1 MSAKLVQAERKY
13 KTSFAFLFACTTFNL
28 YYSQLEGRLRLGKTH
43 NSFWFFTRLALP
55 LSYNQIQAMQQ
66 SKPHTPWSWVPSLY
80 FAEGLPYILVITL
93 SVVMYKQL
101 GLGNAEVAYY
111 TGWFYLPWLIKP
123 LWSPFV
129 DLLKTKRWWIV
140 AMQLLMGAGMA
151 GIAFTLPMAS
161 YLQWTL
167 AVFWLL
173 AFSSATHDVAADG
186 FYMMA
191 LDEGQQ
197 SFFVGIRSTFYRL
210 ATLTGQGGMLIM
222 VDWLLRHHDNNVQQ
236 AWTEAFY
243 GAAALFILVGAYH
256 AWILPRPN
264 TDQQRDFAARDL
276 LKEFAHTFA
285 TFFKKEGMV
294 PALLFMLLFRFPEAQ
309 LAKMSIPFLMDPLTE
324 GGLGLTLEQIGV
336 IQGTLGPLGLTLGGI
351 LGGVCISR
359 GGLKRWLW
367 PMVWAI
373 SLPDIVYVYLSYT
386 QPGNL
391 YLISSCLFIEQVG
404 YGFGFTAYMLFL
416 IYYARGTHE
425 TAHYAIATAFMAAG
439 MMLPGM
445 LSGALQEWMGYRGF
459 FIWIMA
465 CCIVT
470 FVVSA
475 FLKIDKDFGKK

>member
-1 MSAKLVQAERKY
+1 MSS
-13 KTSFAFLFACTTFNL
+13 KTRN
-28 YYSQLEGRLRLGKTH
+28 
-43 NSFWFFTRLALP
+43 
-55 LSYNQIQAMQQ
+55 
-66 SKPHTPWSWVPSLY
+66 PWKWVPSLY
-80 FAEGLPYILVITL
+80 FAEGLPYVIVITL

-140 AMQLLMGAGMA
+140 AMQLLMGVGMA
-151 GIAFTLPMAS
+151 GIAFTLPVEGW
-161 YLQWTL
+161 LHWTL
-167 AVFWLL
+167 AIFWLL

-191 LDEGQQ
+191 LDEGNQ

-210 ATLTGQGGMLIM
+210 ATLAGQGGMLIV
-222 VDWLLRHHDNNVQQ
+222 VDWLIRRYGNERE
-236 AWTEAFY
+236 AWIMAF
-243 GAAALFILVGAYH
+243 GVVALLFVLVGIYH
-256 AWILPRPN
+256 LLMLPRPH
-264 TDQQRDFAARDL
+264 TDKPRDFAARDL
-276 LKEFAHTFA
+276 LKEFAHTFI
-285 TFFKKEGMV
+285 TFFQKEGAV

-309 LAKMSIPFLMDPLTE
+309 LGKMSIPFLMDPVAE

-336 IQGTLGPLGLTLGGI
+336 IQGTLGPIGLTLGGI
-351 LGGVCISR
+351 LGGICISR

-373 SLPDIVYVYLSYT
+373 SLPDIVYVYLSYAQT
-386 QPGNL
+386 TSLPV
-391 YLISSCLFIEQVG
+391 ISACLFIEQFG

-445 LSGALQEWMGYRGF
+445 MAGALQEWMGYQGF
-459 FIWIMA
+459 FIWVMA
-465 CCIVT
+465 CCAVT
-470 FVVSA
+470 FIVSA
-475 FLKIDKDFGKK
+475 FLKIEEGFGKKQ

>member
-1 MSAKLVQAERKY
+1 M
-13 KTSFAFLFACTTFNL
+13 
-28 YYSQLEGRLRLGKTH
+28 
-43 NSFWFFTRLALP
+43 
-55 LSYNQIQAMQQ
+55 
-66 SKPHTPWSWVPSLY
+66 PSLY
-80 FAEGLPYILVITL
+80 FAEGLPYVIVITL

-140 AMQLLMGAGMA
+140 AMQLLMGVGMA
-151 GIAFTLPMAS
+151 GIAFTLPMDGWLS
-161 YLQWTL
+161 WTL
-167 AVFWLL
+167 AIFWLL

-191 LDEGQQ
+191 LDEGNQ

-210 ATLTGQGGMLIM
+210 ATLAGQGGMLIV
-222 VDWLLRHHDNNVQQ
+222 VDWLIRRYGNERE
-236 AWTEAFY
+236 AWIMAF
-243 GAAALFILVGAYH
+243 GVVALLFVLVGIYH
-256 AWILPRPN
+256 LLMLPRPH
-264 TDQQRDFAARDL
+264 TDKPRDFAARDL
-276 LKEFAHTFA
+276 LKEFAHTFV
-285 TFFKKEGMV
+285 TFFQKEGAV

-309 LAKMSIPFLMDPLTE
+309 LGKMSIPFLMDPVAE

-336 IQGTLGPLGLTLGGI
+336 IQGTLGPIGLTLGGI
-351 LGGVCISR
+351 LGGICISR

-373 SLPDIVYVYLSYT
+373 SLPDIVYVYLSYAQT
-386 QPGNL
+386 ASLPV
-391 YLISSCLFIEQVG
+391 ISACLFIEQFG

-445 LSGALQEWMGYRGF
+445 MAGALQEWMGYRGF
-459 FIWIMA
+459 FIWVMA
-465 CCIVT
+465 CCAVT

-475 FLKIDKDFGKK
+475 FLKIEDGFGKK

>member
-1 MSAKLVQAERKY
+1 MTQR
-13 KTSFAFLFACTTFNL
+13 
-28 YYSQLEGRLRLGKTH
+28 
-43 NSFWFFTRLALP
+43 
-55 LSYNQIQAMQQ
+55 
-66 SKPHTPWSWVPSLY
+66 TPWAWIPSLY
-80 FAEGLPYILVITL
+80 FAEGLPYIMVITL

-123 LWSPFV
+123 LWSPFI
-129 DLLKTKRWWIV
+129 DLIKTKRWWIV
-140 AMQLLMGAGMA
+140 TMQLLMGAGMA
-151 GIAFTLPMAS
+151 GVAFTLPMAN

-167 AVFWLL
+167 AIFWLM

-191 LDEGQQ
+191 LNEGQQ

-210 ATLTGQGGMLIM
+210 ATLAGQGGLLIV
-222 VDWLLRHHDNNVQQ
+222 VDRFLRHYDGNVQQ
-236 AWTEAFY
+236 AWVTAFY
-243 GAAALFILVGAYH
+243 AVALLFIAIAFYH
-256 AWILPRPN
+256 AWRLPHPQ
-264 TDQQRDFAARDL
+264 TDKLRNFTARDL
-276 LKEFAHTFA
+276 LKEFAHTFT
-285 TFFKKEGMV
+285 TFFQKEGMV

-309 LAKMSIPFLMDPLTE
+309 LAKMSIPFLMDPIAE
-324 GGLGLTLEQIGV
+324 GGLGLTLEQMGV
-336 IQGTLGPLGLTLGGI
+336 IQGTLGPIGLTLGGI
-351 LGGVCISR
+351 LGGICISR

-373 SLPDIVYVYLSYT
+373 SLPDIVYVYLSYM
-386 QPGNL
+386 QPDNL
-391 YLISSCLFIEQVG
+391 LIVSSCLFMEQLG

-425 TAHYAIATAFMAAG
+425 TSHYAIATAFMAAG

-445 LSGALQEWMGYRGF
+445 LSGLLQEWMGYKGF

-465 CCIVT
+465 CCAVT

>member
-1 MSAKLVQAERKY
+1 MQHHS
-13 KTSFAFLFACTTFNL
+13 
-28 YYSQLEGRLRLGKTH
+28 LRR
-43 NSFWFFTRLALP
+43 N
-55 LSYNQIQAMQQ
+55 
-66 SKPHTPWSWVPSLY
+66 PWAWVPSLY
-80 FAEGLPYILVITL
+80 FAEGLPYVIVITL

-140 AMQLLMGAGMA
+140 AMQLLMGVGMA
-151 GIAFTLPMAS
+151 GIAFTLPVDGWLS
-161 YLQWTL
+161 WTL
-167 AVFWLL
+167 AIFWLL

-191 LDEGQQ
+191 LDEGNQ

-210 ATLTGQGGMLIM
+210 ATLAGQGGMLIV
-222 VDWLLRHHDNNVQQ
+222 VDWLIRRYGNERE
-236 AWTEAFY
+236 AWIMAF
-243 GAAALFILVGAYH
+243 GVVALLFVLVGIYH
-256 AWILPRPN
+256 LLMLPRPH
-264 TDQQRDFAARDL
+264 TDKPRDFAARDL
-276 LKEFAHTFA
+276 LKEFAHTFV
-285 TFFKKEGMV
+285 TFFQKEGAV

-309 LAKMSIPFLMDPLTE
+309 LGKMSIPFLMDPVAE

-336 IQGTLGPLGLTLGGI
+336 IQGTLGPIGLTLGGI
-351 LGGVCISR
+351 LGGICISR

-373 SLPDIVYVYLSYT
+373 SLPDIVYVYLSYAQT
-386 QPGNL
+386 ASLPV
-391 YLISSCLFIEQVG
+391 ISACLFIEQFG

-445 LSGALQEWMGYRGF
+445 MAGALQEWMGYRGF
-459 FIWIMA
+459 FIWVMA
-465 CCIVT
+465 CCAVT

-475 FLKIDKDFGKK
+475 FLKIEDGFGKK

>member
-1 MSAKLVQAERKY
+1 MRQKKQ
-13 KTSFAFLFACTTFNL
+13 
-28 YYSQLEGRLRLGKTH
+28 
-43 NSFWFFTRLALP
+43 NS
-55 LSYNQIQAMQQ
+55 
-66 SKPHTPWSWVPSLY
+66 PWGWVPSLY
-80 FAEGLPYILVITL
+80 FAEGLPYIIVITL

-129 DLLKTKRWWIV
+129 DLLRTKRWWIV
-140 AMQLLMGAGMA
+140 SMQLLMGAGMA
-151 GIAFTLPMAS
+151 GIAFTIPTGS
-161 YLQWTL
+161 FLQWTL
-167 AVFWLL
+167 AIFWLM

-186 FYMMA
+186 FYMIE
-191 LDEGQQ
+191 LDEGEQ

-210 ATLTGQGGMLIM
+210 ATLIGQGGILII
-222 VDWLLRHHDNNVQQ
+222 VDWLIHYYGNERR
-236 AWTEAFY
+236 AWTTTF
-243 GAAALFILVGAYH
+243 AAVALLFIFVGLYH
-256 AWILPRPN
+256 TIKLPRPSSDKSHSLSPRN
-264 TDQQRDFAARDL
+264 L
-276 LKEFAHTFA
+276 LKEFAHTFT
-285 TFFKKEGMV
+285 TFFKKEGAL

-309 LAKMSIPFLMDPLTE
+309 LGKMSIPFLMDPLTE

-336 IQGTLGPLGLTLGGI
+336 IQGTLGPIGLTIGGI

-359 GGLKRWLW
+359 HGLKHWLW

-386 QPGNL
+386 QPDNL
-391 YLISSCLFIEQVG
+391 VLISSCLFTEQLG

-445 LSGALQEWMGYRGF
+445 LSGVLQELMGYRLF
-459 FIWIMA
+459 FVWIMA
-465 CCIVT
+465 CCAIT
-470 FVVSA
+470 FIVSA
-475 FLKIDKDFGKK
+475 FLKIDKDFGKKQITID

>member
-1 MSAKLVQAERKY
+1 
-13 KTSFAFLFACTTFNL
+13 
-28 YYSQLEGRLRLGKTH
+28 
-43 NSFWFFTRLALP
+43 
-55 LSYNQIQAMQQ
+55 MQQ
-66 SKPHTPWSWVPSLY
+66 STRRNPWAWIPSLY
-80 FAEGLPYILVITL
+80 FAEGLPYIIVITL

-151 GIAFTLPMAS
+151 GIAFTLPMAN

-167 AVFWLL
+167 AIFWLM

-191 LDEGQQ
+191 LNEGEQ
-197 SFFVGIRSTFYRL
+197 SFFVGWRSTFYRL
-210 ATLTGQGGMLIM
+210 ATLAGQGGLLIV
-222 VDWLLRHHDNNVQQ
+222 VDWMTKFYEGNTERAWVQ
-236 AWTEAFY
+236 AFY
-243 GAAALFILVGAYH
+243 SVAAFFIAVGTYH
-256 AWILPRPN
+256 AWMLPRPQN
-264 TDQQRDFAARDL
+264 DKLRDFAARDL
-276 LKEFAHTFA
+276 LNEFAHTFV
-285 TFFKKEGMV
+285 TFFQKKGV
-294 PALLFMLLFRFPEAQ
+294 APALLFMLFFRFPEAQ
-309 LAKMSIPFLMDPLTE
+309 LGKMSIPFLMDPPTE
-324 GGLGLTLEQIGV
+324 GGLGLTLEQIGI
-336 IQGTLGPLGLTLGGI
+336 IQGTLGPIGLTLGGI
-351 LGGVCISR
+351 FGGICISR
-359 GGLKRWLW
+359 DGLKRWLW

-373 SLPDIVYVYLSYT
+373 SLPDIVYVYLSYM
-386 QPGNL
+386 QPDNL
-391 YLISSCLFIEQVG
+391 IIISACLFIEQLG

-445 LSGALQEWMGYRGF
+445 LSGSLQERMGYQRF
-459 FIWIMA
+459 FLWIMA

-475 FLKIDKDFGKK
+475 FLKIDKDFGKKQ

>member
-1 MSAKLVQAERKY
+1 
-13 KTSFAFLFACTTFNL
+13 
-28 YYSQLEGRLRLGKTH
+28 
-43 NSFWFFTRLALP
+43 
-55 LSYNQIQAMQQ
+55 MQHDRQ
-66 SKPHTPWSWVPSLY
+66 RTPWAWVPSLY
-80 FAEGLPYILVITL
+80 FAEGLPYVIVITL

-140 AMQLLMGAGMA
+140 SMQLLMGAGMA

-167 AVFWLL
+167 AIFWLM

-191 LDEGQQ
+191 LDEGNQ

-210 ATLTGQGGMLIM
+210 ATLAGQGGMLIV
-222 VDWLLRHHDNNVQQ
+222 VDWLMRHFGNERE
-236 AWTEAFY
+236 AWITAFFVV
-243 GAAALFILVGAYH
+243 AVLFVVVGLYH
-256 AWILPRPN
+256 AWQLPRPLS
-264 TDQQRDFAARDL
+264 DVPRDFAARDL
-276 LKEFAHTFA
+276 LKEFGRTFVS
-285 TFFKKEGMV
+285 FFQKEGAL
-294 PALLFMLLFRFPEAQ
+294 PALLFMLLFRLPEAQ
-309 LAKMSIPFLMDPLTE
+309 LAKMGVLFLMDPTSE

-336 IQGTLGPLGLTLGGI
+336 IQGTLGPIGLTLGGI

-373 SLPDIVYVYLSYT
+373 SLPDIVYVYLSYA
-386 QPGNL
+386 QPANL
-391 YLISSCLFIEQVG
+391 YLISSCLFIEQLG

-445 LSGALQEWMGYRGF
+445 MAGALQEWMGYCGF
-459 FIWIMA
+459 FIWVMA
-465 CCIVT
+465 CCVVT
-470 FVVSA
+470 FIVSG

>member
-1 MSAKLVQAERKY
+1 MQHHS
-13 KTSFAFLFACTTFNL
+13 
-28 YYSQLEGRLRLGKTH
+28 LRR
-43 NSFWFFTRLALP
+43 N
-55 LSYNQIQAMQQ
+55 
-66 SKPHTPWSWVPSLY
+66 PWAWVPSLY
-80 FAEGLPYILVITL
+80 FAEGLPYVIVITL

-140 AMQLLMGAGMA
+140 AMQLLMGVGMA
-151 GIAFTLPMAS
+151 GIAFTLPVDGWLS
-161 YLQWTL
+161 WTL
-167 AVFWLL
+167 AIFWLL

-191 LDEGQQ
+191 LDEGNQ

-210 ATLTGQGGMLIM
+210 ATLAGQGGMLIV
-222 VDWLLRHHDNNVQQ
+222 VDWLIRRYGNERE
-236 AWTEAFY
+236 AWIMAF
-243 GAAALFILVGAYH
+243 GVVALLFVLVGMYH
-256 AWILPRPN
+256 LLMLPRPH
-264 TDQQRDFAARDL
+264 TDKPRDFAARDL
-276 LKEFAHTFA
+276 LKEFAHTFV
-285 TFFKKEGMV
+285 TFFQKEGAV

-309 LAKMSIPFLMDPLTE
+309 LGKMSIPFLMDPVAE

-336 IQGTLGPLGLTLGGI
+336 IQGTLGPIGLTLGGI
-351 LGGVCISR
+351 LGGICISR

-373 SLPDIVYVYLSYT
+373 SLPDIVYVYLSYAQT
-386 QPGNL
+386 ASLPV
-391 YLISSCLFIEQVG
+391 ISACLFIEQFG

-445 LSGALQEWMGYRGF
+445 MAGALQEWMGYRGF
-459 FIWIMA
+459 FIWVMA
-465 CCIVT
+465 CCAVT

-475 FLKIDKDFGKK
+475 FLKIEDGFGKK

>member
-1 MSAKLVQAERKY
+1 MEKHTYDNAT
-13 KTSFAFLFACTTFNL
+13 KTSACRK
-28 YYSQLEGRLRLGKTH
+28 S
-43 NSFWFFTRLALP
+43 W
-55 LSYNQIQAMQQ
+55 
-66 SKPHTPWSWVPSLY
+66 PWAWVPSLY
-80 FAEGLPYILVITL
+80 FAEGLPYVIVITL

-151 GIAFTLPMAS
+151 GIAFTLPMQH

-167 AVFWLL
+167 AIFWLL

-191 LDEGQQ
+191 LDEGDQ

-210 ATLTGQGGMLIM
+210 ATLTGQGGMLII
-222 VDWLLRHHDNNVQQ
+222 VDWFISHNGNDAQQ
-236 AWTEAFY
+236 AWIHSFFLI
-243 GAAALFILVGAYH
+243 AALFIAVGVYH
-256 AWILPRPN
+256 ACRLPRPH
-264 TDQQRDFAARDL
+264 TDVPRQFAARDL
-276 LKEFAHTFA
+276 FKEFAHTFV
-285 TFFKKEGMV
+285 TFFQKEGAL

-309 LAKMSIPFLMDPLTE
+309 LGKMSIPFLMDPLTE
-324 GGLGLTLEQIGV
+324 GGLGLTLKQIGV
-336 IQGTLGPLGLTLGGI
+336 IQGTLGPIGLTLGGI
-351 LGGVCISR
+351 LGGICISR

-373 SLPDIVYVYLSYT
+373 SLPDIVYVYLSYAL
-386 QPGNL
+386 PSNL
-391 YLISSCLFIEQVG
+391 YVISSCLFIEQFG

-445 LSGALQEWMGYRGF
+445 MAGALQEWMGYRGF
-459 FIWIMA
+459 FIWIMG
-465 CCIVT
+465 CCAVT
-470 FVVSA
+470 FAVSA
-475 FLKIDKDFGKK
+475 FLKIEEGFGKK

>member
-1 MSAKLVQAERKY
+1 
-13 KTSFAFLFACTTFNL
+13 
-28 YYSQLEGRLRLGKTH
+28 
-43 NSFWFFTRLALP
+43 
-55 LSYNQIQAMQQ
+55 MQHIK
-66 SKPHTPWSWVPSLY
+66 SHTPWAWVPSLY

-151 GIAFTLPMAS
+151 GIAFTLPLAG

-167 AVFWLL
+167 AIFWLL

-191 LDEGQQ
+191 LDEGEQ

-222 VDWLLRHHDNNVQQ
+222 VDWLLRRHGNDVQQ
-236 AWTEAFY
+236 AWTEAFL
-243 GAAALFILVGAYH
+243 GAAALFVLVGAYH

-264 TDQQRDFAARDL
+264 TDQLRDFAARDL
-276 LKEFAHTFA
+276 LREFAHTFA

-351 LGGVCISR
+351 LGGVCISH

-373 SLPDIVYVYLSYT
+373 SLPDIVYVYLSYA
-386 QPGNL
+386 QPSNL

-445 LSGALQEWMGYRGF
+445 LSGILQEWMGYKGF

-465 CCIVT
+465 CCAVT

-475 FLKIDKDFGKK
+475 FLKIDKDFGKKQIR

>member
-1 MSAKLVQAERKY
+1 MQKS
-13 KTSFAFLFACTTFNL
+13 
-28 YYSQLEGRLRLGKTH
+28 
-43 NSFWFFTRLALP
+43 TRR
-55 LSYNQIQAMQQ
+55 S
-66 SKPHTPWSWVPSLY
+66 PWSWVPSLY
-80 FAEGLPYILVITL
+80 FAEGLPYIIVITL

-140 AMQLLMGAGMA
+140 TMQLIMGAGMA
-151 GIAFTLPMAS
+151 GIAFTLPLAS

-167 AVFWLL
+167 AIFWLM

-191 LDEGQQ
+191 LDEGEQ

-210 ATLTGQGGMLIM
+210 ATLCGQGGLLIV
-222 VDWLLRHHDNNVQQ
+222 VDWLLKHNNGDTSQ
-236 AWTEAFY
+236 AWTEAVFLV
-243 GAAALFILVGAYH
+243 AALFIAIGVYH
-256 AWILPRPN
+256 AWMLPRPT
-264 TDQQRDFAARDL
+264 TDKQRDIEPRHL
-276 LKEFAHTFA
+276 LREFGHTF
-285 TFFKKEGMV
+285 TSFFQKEGVV

-309 LAKMSIPFLMDPLTE
+309 LSKMSIPFLMDPVVE
-324 GGLGLTLEQIGV
+324 GGLGLSLKAIGV
-336 IQGTLGPLGLTLGGI
+336 IQGTLGPVGLTLGGI
-351 LGGVCISR
+351 LGGFCISR

-373 SLPDIVYVYLSYT
+373 SLPDAVYVYLAYA
-386 QPGNL
+386 QPDNL
-391 YLISSCLFIEQVG
+391 VLISSCLFIEQLG

-439 MMLPGM
+439 MMLPSM
-445 LSGALQEWMGYRGF
+445 LSGTMQELLGYRGF
-459 FIWIMA
+459 FLWIMV
-465 CCIVT
+465 CCAVT
-470 FVVSA
+470 FLVSA

>member
-1 MSAKLVQAERKY
+1 M
-13 KTSFAFLFACTTFNL
+13 
-28 YYSQLEGRLRLGKTH
+28 
-43 NSFWFFTRLALP
+43 
-55 LSYNQIQAMQQ
+55 
-66 SKPHTPWSWVPSLY
+66 PSLY
-80 FAEGLPYILVITL
+80 FAEGLPYVIVITL

-140 AMQLLMGAGMA
+140 GMQLLLGAGMA

-167 AVFWLL
+167 AIFWLM

-186 FYMMA
+186 FYMMS
-191 LDEGQQ
+191 LDEGNQ

-222 VDWLLRHHDNNVQQ
+222 VDWLLGRYGGDVLQ
-236 AWTEAFY
+236 AWTYGFY
-243 GAAALFILVGAYH
+243 GVALLFILVGIYH
-256 AWILPRPN
+256 AWMLPRPQG
-264 TDQQRDFAARDL
+264 DKPREFAVRNL
-276 LKEFAHTFA
+276 FKEFVYTFA
-285 TFFKKEGMV
+285 TFFQKEGVV

-309 LAKMSIPFLMDPLTE
+309 LAKMGVLFLMDPASE

-336 IQGTLGPLGLTLGGI
+336 IQGTLGPIGLTLGGI

-373 SLPDIVYVYLSYT
+373 SLPDIVYVYLSYV
-386 QPGNL
+386 QSANL
-391 YLISSCLFIEQVG
+391 YIISSCLFIEQLG

-445 LSGALQEWMGYRGF
+445 MAGALQEWMGYRGF
-459 FIWIMA
+459 FIWVMA
-465 CCIVT
+465 CCAVT
-470 FVVSA
+470 FIVSG

>member
-1 MSAKLVQAERKY
+1 
-13 KTSFAFLFACTTFNL
+13 
-28 YYSQLEGRLRLGKTH
+28 
-43 NSFWFFTRLALP
+43 
-55 LSYNQIQAMQQ
+55 MQ
-66 SKPHTPWSWVPSLY
+66 HVIRRNPWTWIPSLY
-80 FAEGLPYILVITL
+80 FAEGLPYIIVITL

-101 GLGNAEVAYY
+101 GLGNTEVAYY

-123 LWSPFV
+123 FWSPFV

-140 AMQLLMGAGMA
+140 TMQLLMGAGMA
-151 GIAFTLPMAS
+151 GIAFTLPMEG

-167 AVFWLL
+167 AIFWLM

-191 LDEGQQ
+191 LNEGEQ

-210 ATLTGQGGMLIM
+210 ATLTGQGGLLIV
-222 VDWLLRHHDNNVQQ
+222 VDWLLRHHSDNAQQ
-236 AWTEAFY
+236 AWTDAFY
-243 GAAALFILVGAYH
+243 GIAMLFIVVGVYH
-256 AWILPRPN
+256 AWMLPRPK
-264 TDQQRDFAARDL
+264 TDKLRGVAARDL
-276 LKEFAHTFA
+276 WSEFTHTFV
-285 TFFKKEGMV
+285 TFFKKEGVV

-309 LAKMSIPFLMDPLTE
+309 LGKMSIPFLMDPVTE

-336 IQGTLGPLGLTLGGI
+336 IQGTLGPIGLTLGGI

-373 SLPDIVYVYLSYT
+373 SLPDIVYVYLSYV
-386 QPGNL
+386 QPTNL
-391 YLISSCLFIEQVG
+391 GLISSCLFIEQLG

-445 LSGALQEWMGYRGF
+445 LSGILQEMMGYQGF

-465 CCIVT
+465 CCTVT
-470 FVVSA
+470 FAVSA
-475 FLKIDKDFGKK
+475 FLKIDGEFGKK

>member
-1 MSAKLVQAERKY
+1 
-13 KTSFAFLFACTTFNL
+13 
-28 YYSQLEGRLRLGKTH
+28 
-43 NSFWFFTRLALP
+43 
-55 LSYNQIQAMQQ
+55 MQQ
-66 SKPHTPWSWVPSLY
+66 KTQRTPWAWIPSLY
-80 FAEGLPYILVITL
+80 FAEGLPYIMVITL

-123 LWSPFV
+123 LWSPFI
-129 DLLKTKRWWIV
+129 DLIKTKRWWIV
-140 AMQLLMGAGMA
+140 TMQLLMGAGMA
-151 GIAFTLPMAS
+151 GIAFTLPLVN

-167 AVFWLL
+167 AIFWLM

-191 LDEGQQ
+191 LNEGQQ

-210 ATLTGQGGMLIM
+210 ATLAGQGGLLIV
-222 VDWLLRHHDNNVQQ
+222 VDRFLHHYNDNVQQ
-236 AWTEAFY
+236 AWVTAFY
-243 GAAALFILVGAYH
+243 AVALLFIAIALYH
-256 AWILPRPN
+256 AWQLPHPQ
-264 TDQQRDFAARDL
+264 TDKLRNFTARDL
-276 LKEFAHTFA
+276 LKEFAHTFT
-285 TFFKKEGMV
+285 TFFQKEGMV

-309 LAKMSIPFLMDPLTE
+309 LAKMSIPFLMDPISE
-324 GGLGLTLEQIGV
+324 GGLGLTLEQIGI
-336 IQGTLGPLGLTLGGI
+336 IQGTLGPIGLTLGGI
-351 LGGVCISR
+351 LGGICISR

-373 SLPDIVYVYLSYT
+373 SLPDIVYVYLSYM

-391 YLISSCLFIEQVG
+391 LIVSSCLFMEQLG

-425 TAHYAIATAFMAAG
+425 TSHYAIATAFMAAG

-445 LSGALQEWMGYRGF
+445 LSGLLQEWMGYRGF
-459 FIWIMA
+459 FLWIMA
-465 CCIVT
+465 CCTVT

-475 FLKIDKDFGKK
+475 FLKIDKNFGKK

>member
-1 MSAKLVQAERKY
+1 MRPA
-13 KTSFAFLFACTTFNL
+13 
-28 YYSQLEGRLRLGKTH
+28 
-43 NSFWFFTRLALP
+43 
-55 LSYNQIQAMQQ
+55 
-66 SKPHTPWSWVPSLY
+66 PWAWVPTLY
-80 FAEGLPYILVITL
+80 FAEGLPYVIVITL

-101 GLGNAEVAYY
+101 GMGNAEVAYY

-129 DLLKTKRWWIV
+129 DLLRTKRWWIV
-140 AMQLLMGAGMA
+140 TMQLLMGAGMA

-167 AVFWLL
+167 AIFWLL

-191 LDEGQQ
+191 LDEGEQ

-210 ATLTGQGGMLIM
+210 ATLAGQGGMLIM
-222 VDWLLRHHDNNVQQ
+222 VDWLLQRHGGEAEE
-236 AWTEAFY
+236 AWTQAFY
-243 GAAALFILVGAYH
+243 GVAALFIAVGAYH
-256 AWILPRPN
+256 AWMLPRPQ
-264 TDQQRDFAARDL
+264 TDTRRDFATRDL
-276 LKEFAHTFA
+276 MKEFAHTFI
-285 TFFKKEGMV
+285 TFFQKEGML

-309 LAKMSIPFLMDPLTE
+309 LSKMSIPFLMDPLTE
-324 GGLGLTLEQIGV
+324 GGLGLTLEQIGI
-336 IQGTLGPLGLTLGGI
+336 IQGTLGPVGLTLGGI
-351 LGGVCISR
+351 LGGICISR

-373 SLPDIVYVYLSYT
+373 SLPDIVYVYLSFV
-386 QPGNL
+386 QPDNL
-391 YLISSCLFIEQVG
+391 FITASCLFIEQFG

-445 LSGALQEWMGYRGF
+445 LSGVMQEWMGYKGF
-459 FIWIMA
+459 FIWIMV
-465 CCIVT
+465 CCAVT
-470 FVVSA
+470 FIVSA

>member
-1 MSAKLVQAERKY
+1 
-13 KTSFAFLFACTTFNL
+13 
-28 YYSQLEGRLRLGKTH
+28 
-43 NSFWFFTRLALP
+43 
-55 LSYNQIQAMQQ
+55 MQ
-66 SKPHTPWSWVPSLY
+66 HAARRNPWAWIPSLY
-80 FAEGLPYILVITL
+80 FAEGLPYIIVITL

-101 GLGNAEVAYY
+101 GLSNAEVAYY
-111 TGWFYLPWLIKP
+111 TGWFYLPWLVKP

-140 AMQLLMGAGMA
+140 TMQLLMGAGMA
-151 GIAFTLPMAS
+151 GIAFTLPMEG

-167 AVFWLL
+167 AIFWLM

-191 LDEGQQ
+191 LNEGEQ

-210 ATLTGQGGMLIM
+210 ATLTGQGGLLIV
-222 VDWLLRHHDNNVQQ
+222 VDWLLRNNENNVQG
-236 AWTEAFY
+236 AWIAAFY
-243 GAAALFILVGAYH
+243 GIAMLFVIVGAYH
-256 AWILPRPN
+256 AWMLPHPK
-264 TDQQRDFAARDL
+264 TDKLRGVAAQELWR
-276 LKEFAHTFA
+276 EFTHTFA
-285 TFFKKEGMV
+285 TFFKKEGVV

-309 LAKMSIPFLMDPLTE
+309 LGKMSIPFLMDPVTE

-336 IQGTLGPLGLTLGGI
+336 IQGTLGPIGLTLGGI

-359 GGLKRWLW
+359 HGLKRWLW

-373 SLPDIVYVYLSYT
+373 SLPDIVYVYLSYV
-386 QPGNL
+386 QPTNL
-391 YLISSCLFIEQVG
+391 GLISSCLFIEQLG

-445 LSGALQEWMGYRGF
+445 LSGVLQEMMGYRGF

-465 CCIVT
+465 CCAVT
-470 FVVSA
+470 FIVSA

>member
-1 MSAKLVQAERKY
+1 MKQS
-13 KTSFAFLFACTTFNL
+13 
-28 YYSQLEGRLRLGKTH
+28 
-43 NSFWFFTRLALP
+43 TRR
-55 LSYNQIQAMQQ
+55 N
-66 SKPHTPWSWVPSLY
+66 PWSWIPSLY
-80 FAEGLPYILVITL
+80 FAEGLPYIIVITL

-101 GLGNAEVAYY
+101 GLSNAEVAYY

-140 AMQLLMGAGMA
+140 TMQLLMGAGMA
-151 GIAFTLPMAS
+151 GIAFTLPMEG

-167 AVFWLL
+167 AIFWLM

-191 LDEGQQ
+191 LNEGEQ

-210 ATLTGQGGMLIM
+210 ATLTGQGGLLIV
-222 VDWLLRHHDNNVQQ
+222 VDWLLRNNENNVQG
-236 AWTEAFY
+236 AWIAAFY
-243 GAAALFILVGAYH
+243 GIAMLFVIVGAYH
-256 AWILPRPN
+256 AWMLPHPK
-264 TDQQRDFAARDL
+264 TDKLRGVAAQELWR
-276 LKEFAHTFA
+276 EFTHTFA
-285 TFFKKEGMV
+285 TFFKKEGVV

-309 LAKMSIPFLMDPLTE
+309 LGKMSIPFLMDPVTE

-336 IQGTLGPLGLTLGGI
+336 IQGTLGPIGLTLGGI

-359 GGLKRWLW
+359 HGLKRWLW

-373 SLPDIVYVYLSYT
+373 SLPDIVYVYLSYV
-386 QPGNL
+386 QPTNL
-391 YLISSCLFIEQVG
+391 SLISSCLFIEQLG

-445 LSGALQEWMGYRGF
+445 LSGVLQEMMGYRGF

-465 CCIVT
+465 CCAVT
-470 FVVSA
+470 FIVSA

>member
-1 MSAKLVQAERKY
+1 M
-13 KTSFAFLFACTTFNL
+13 
-28 YYSQLEGRLRLGKTH
+28 
-43 NSFWFFTRLALP
+43 
-55 LSYNQIQAMQQ
+55 
-66 SKPHTPWSWVPSLY
+66 PSLY
-80 FAEGLPYILVITL
+80 FAEGLPYVIVITL

-140 AMQLLMGAGMA
+140 AMQLLMGVGMA
-151 GIAFTLPMAS
+151 GIAFTLPIEGW
-161 YLQWTL
+161 LRWTL
-167 AVFWLL
+167 AIFWLL

-191 LDEGQQ
+191 LDEGNQ

-210 ATLTGQGGMLIM
+210 ATLAGQGGMLIV
-222 VDWLLRHHDNNVQQ
+222 VDWLIRRYGNERE
-236 AWTEAFY
+236 AWIMAF
-243 GAAALFILVGAYH
+243 GVVALLFVLVGMYH
-256 AWILPRPN
+256 LLMLPRPH
-264 TDQQRDFAARDL
+264 TDKPRDFAARDL
-276 LKEFAHTFA
+276 LKEFTHTFV
-285 TFFKKEGMV
+285 TFFQKEGAV

-309 LAKMSIPFLMDPLTE
+309 LGKMSIPFLMDPVAE

-336 IQGTLGPLGLTLGGI
+336 IQGTLGPIGLTLGGI
-351 LGGVCISR
+351 LGGICISR

-373 SLPDIVYVYLSYT
+373 SLPDIVYVYLSYALPT
-386 QPGNL
+386 NL
-391 YLISSCLFIEQVG
+391 YVISSCLFIEQFG

-445 LSGALQEWMGYRGF
+445 MAGALQEWMGYRGF
-459 FIWIMA
+459 FIWIMG
-465 CCIVT
+465 CCAVT

-475 FLKIDKDFGKK
+475 FLKIEEGFGKK

>member
-1 MSAKLVQAERKY
+1 
-13 KTSFAFLFACTTFNL
+13 
-28 YYSQLEGRLRLGKTH
+28 
-43 NSFWFFTRLALP
+43 
-55 LSYNQIQAMQQ
+55 
-66 SKPHTPWSWVPSLY
+66 
-80 FAEGLPYILVITL
+80 
-93 SVVMYKQL
+93 MYKQL

-140 AMQLLMGAGMA
+140 AMQLLMGVGMA
-151 GIAFTLPMAS
+151 GIAFTLPIEGW
-161 YLQWTL
+161 LRWTL
-167 AVFWLL
+167 AIFWLM

-191 LDEGQQ
+191 LDEGNQ

-210 ATLTGQGGMLIM
+210 ATLAGQGGMLIV
-222 VDWLLRHHDNNVQQ
+222 VDWLIRHYGNERE
-236 AWTEAFY
+236 AWIMAF
-243 GAAALFILVGAYH
+243 GVVALLFVLVGIYH
-256 AWILPRPN
+256 LLMLPRPH
-264 TDQQRDFAARDL
+264 TDKPRDFAARDL
-276 LKEFAHTFA
+276 LKEFAHTFI
-285 TFFKKEGMV
+285 TFFQKEGAV

-309 LAKMSIPFLMDPLTE
+309 LGKMSIPFLMDPVAE

-336 IQGTLGPLGLTLGGI
+336 IQGTLGPIGLTLGGI
-351 LGGVCISR
+351 LGGICISR

-373 SLPDIVYVYLSYT
+373 SLPDIVYVYLSYV
-386 QPGNL
+386 QPDNL
-391 YLISSCLFIEQVG
+391 IIISACLFIEQLG

-445 LSGALQEWMGYRGF
+445 LSGSLQERMGYQRF
-459 FIWIMA
+459 FLWIMA

-475 FLKIDKDFGKK
+475 FLKIDKDFGKKQ

>member
-1 MSAKLVQAERKY
+1 
-13 KTSFAFLFACTTFNL
+13 
-28 YYSQLEGRLRLGKTH
+28 
-43 NSFWFFTRLALP
+43 
-55 LSYNQIQAMQQ
+55 MQQ
-66 SKPHTPWSWVPSLY
+66 DIKRNPWAWVPSLY
-80 FAEGLPYILVITL
+80 FAEGLPYVIVITL

-129 DLLKTKRWWIV
+129 DLLRTKRWWIV
-140 AMQLLMGAGMA
+140 AMQLLMGVGMA
-151 GIAFTLPMAS
+151 GIAFTLPMAG

-167 AVFWLL
+167 AIFWLL

-191 LDEGQQ
+191 LSEGDQ

-210 ATLTGQGGMLIM
+210 ATLTAQGGMLIL
-222 VDWLLRHHDNNVQQ
+222 VDWLVRHYGNERE
-236 AWTEAFY
+236 AWITAFFIV
-243 GAAALFILVGAYH
+243 AILFIVVGLYH
-256 AWILPRPN
+256 ARVLPRPSS
-264 TDQQRDFAARDL
+264 DASRDFEARHL
-276 LKEFAHTFA
+276 LREFAHTFA
-285 TFFKKEGMV
+285 TFFQKEGAL

-309 LAKMSIPFLMDPLTE
+309 LAKMGVLFLMDPLAE

-336 IQGTLGPLGLTLGGI
+336 IQGTLGPIGLTLGGI

-373 SLPDIVYVYLSYT
+373 SLPDIVYVYLSYV
-386 QPGNL
+386 QPDNL
-391 YLISSCLFIEQVG
+391 YIISSCLFVEQFG

-445 LSGALQEWMGYRGF
+445 MAGALQEMMGYRLF
-459 FIWIMA
+459 FIWVMA
-465 CCIVT
+465 CCAVT
-470 FVVSA
+470 FIVSA
-475 FLKIDKDFGKK
+475 FLKIDRDFGKKN

>member
-1 MSAKLVQAERKY
+1 
-13 KTSFAFLFACTTFNL
+13 
-28 YYSQLEGRLRLGKTH
+28 
-43 NSFWFFTRLALP
+43 
-55 LSYNQIQAMQQ
+55 MQHHSLQ
-66 SKPHTPWSWVPSLY
+66 RNPWAWVPSLY
-80 FAEGLPYILVITL
+80 FAEGLPYVIVITL

-140 AMQLLMGAGMA
+140 AMQLLMGVGMA
-151 GIAFTLPMAS
+151 GIAFTLPVDGWLS
-161 YLQWTL
+161 WTL
-167 AVFWLL
+167 AIFWLL

-191 LDEGQQ
+191 LDEGNQ

-210 ATLTGQGGMLIM
+210 ATLAGQGGMLIV
-222 VDWLLRHHDNNVQQ
+222 VDWLIRRYGNERE
-236 AWTEAFY
+236 AWIMAF
-243 GAAALFILVGAYH
+243 GFVALLFVLVGIYH
-256 AWILPRPN
+256 LLMLPRPH
-264 TDQQRDFAARDL
+264 TDKPRDFAARDL
-276 LKEFAHTFA
+276 LKEFAHTFI
-285 TFFKKEGMV
+285 TFFQKEGAV

-309 LAKMSIPFLMDPLTE
+309 LGKMSIPFLMDPVAE

-336 IQGTLGPLGLTLGGI
+336 IQGTLGPIGLTLGGI
-351 LGGVCISR
+351 LGGICISR

-373 SLPDIVYVYLSYT
+373 SLPDIVYVYLSYAQT
-386 QPGNL
+386 ASLPV
-391 YLISSCLFIEQVG
+391 ISACLFIEQFG

-445 LSGALQEWMGYRGF
+445 MAGALQEWMGYQGF
-459 FIWIMA
+459 FIWVMA
-465 CCIVT
+465 CCAVT

-475 FLKIDKDFGKK
+475 FLKIENGFGKK

>member
-1 MSAKLVQAERKY
+1 MDKHTCDSTTQPSVCRKP
-13 KTSFAFLFACTTFNL
+13 
-28 YYSQLEGRLRLGKTH
+28 Q
-43 NSFWFFTRLALP
+43 
-55 LSYNQIQAMQQ
+55 
-66 SKPHTPWSWVPSLY
+66 PWAWVPSLY
-80 FAEGLPYILVITL
+80 FAEGLPYVIVITL

-140 AMQLLMGAGMA
+140 AMQLLMGVGMA
-151 GIAFTLPMAS
+151 GIAFTLPIEGW
-161 YLQWTL
+161 LRWTL
-167 AVFWLL
+167 AIFWLL

-191 LDEGQQ
+191 LDEGNQ

-210 ATLTGQGGMLIM
+210 ATLAGQGGMLIV
-222 VDWLLRHHDNNVQQ
+222 VDWLIRRYGNERE
-236 AWTEAFY
+236 AWIMAF
-243 GAAALFILVGAYH
+243 GVVALLFVLVGMYPLLM
-256 AWILPRPN
+256 LPRPH
-264 TDQQRDFAARDL
+264 TDKPRDFAARDL
-276 LKEFAHTFA
+276 LKEFAHTFI
-285 TFFKKEGMV
+285 TFFQKEGAV

-309 LAKMSIPFLMDPLTE
+309 LGKMSIPFLMDPVAE

-336 IQGTLGPLGLTLGGI
+336 IQGTLGPIGLTLGGI
-351 LGGVCISR
+351 LGGICISR

-373 SLPDIVYVYLSYT
+373 SLPDIVYVYLSYALPT
-386 QPGNL
+386 NL
-391 YLISSCLFIEQVG
+391 YVISSCLFIEQFG

-445 LSGALQEWMGYRGF
+445 MAGALQEWMGYRGF
-459 FIWIMA
+459 FIWIMG
-465 CCIVT
+465 CCAVT

-475 FLKIDKDFGKK
+475 FLKIEEGFGKK

>member
-1 MSAKLVQAERKY
+1 M
-13 KTSFAFLFACTTFNL
+13 
-28 YYSQLEGRLRLGKTH
+28 
-43 NSFWFFTRLALP
+43 
-55 LSYNQIQAMQQ
+55 
-66 SKPHTPWSWVPSLY
+66 PSLY

-167 AVFWLL
+167 AIFWLL

-191 LDEGQQ
+191 LDEGEQ

-222 VDWLLRHHDNNVQQ
+222 VNWLLRHHDNNVQQ

-256 AWILPRPN
+256 AWVLPRPH
-264 TDQQRDFAARDL
+264 TDQQRNLAARDL

-285 TFFKKEGMV
+285 TFFKKEGVV

-309 LAKMSIPFLMDPLTE
+309 LSKMSIPFLMDPLTE

-336 IQGTLGPLGLTLGGI
+336 IQGTLGPIGLTLGGI

-373 SLPDIVYVYLSYT
+373 SLPDVVYVYLSYT
-386 QPGNL
+386 QPSNL
-391 YLISSCLFIEQVG
+391 YLISSCLFIEQMG

-439 MMLPGM
+439 MILPGM
-445 LSGALQEWMGYRGF
+445 LSGALQEWMGYKGF
-459 FIWIMA
+459 FLWIMA

-475 FLKIDKDFGKK
+475 FLKIDKDFGKNR

>member
-1 MSAKLVQAERKY
+1 MSS
-13 KTSFAFLFACTTFNL
+13 KTRN
-28 YYSQLEGRLRLGKTH
+28 
-43 NSFWFFTRLALP
+43 
-55 LSYNQIQAMQQ
+55 
-66 SKPHTPWSWVPSLY
+66 PWKWVPSLY
-80 FAEGLPYILVITL
+80 FAEGLPYVIVITL

-140 AMQLLMGAGMA
+140 AMQLLMGVGMA
-151 GIAFTLPMAS
+151 GIAFTLPVEGW
-161 YLQWTL
+161 LHWTL
-167 AVFWLL
+167 VIFWLL

-191 LDEGQQ
+191 LDEGNQ

-210 ATLTGQGGMLIM
+210 ATLAGQGGMLIV
-222 VDWLLRHHDNNVQQ
+222 VDWLIRRYGNERE
-236 AWTEAFY
+236 AWIMAF
-243 GAAALFILVGAYH
+243 GVVALLFVLVGIYH
-256 AWILPRPN
+256 LLMLPRPH
-264 TDQQRDFAARDL
+264 TDKPRDFAARDL
-276 LKEFAHTFA
+276 LKEFAHTFV
-285 TFFKKEGMV
+285 TFFQKEGAV

-309 LAKMSIPFLMDPLTE
+309 LGKMSIPFLMDPVAE

-336 IQGTLGPLGLTLGGI
+336 IQGTLGPIGLTLGGI
-351 LGGVCISR
+351 LGGICISR

-373 SLPDIVYVYLSYT
+373 SLPDIVYVYLSYAQT
-386 QPGNL
+386 ASLPI
-391 YLISSCLFIEQVG
+391 ISACLFIEQFG

-445 LSGALQEWMGYRGF
+445 MAGALQEWMGYQGF
-459 FIWIMA
+459 FIWVMA
-465 CCIVT
+465 CCAVT
-470 FVVSA
+470 FIVSA
-475 FLKIDKDFGKK
+475 FLKIEEGFGKKQ